1 MQSTQ
6 PLRVRRILSSA
17 DSLTKGVLK
26 KLLPPKLAMPAVET
40 KPYPPAILKL
50 FPKTDQYSLLGL
62 LAEDLLRR
70 PADKLETIKLCPVLR
85 RYAPTATDAALLL
98 ASAQPT
104 TKAFLQSLQK
114 TRQRMEAVV
123 KGDFLYDQMLA
134 ADFVQGHPDALTPT
148 QVFEVKLT
156 GYLQGNW
163 PDFLLQTFAYA
174 SLQPTI
180 EDVYIVLPLQE
191 TVWHHSVKG
200 WAKRD
205 EFCNLLNDA
214 SKALQRNVAQ
224 DLLYCASIRDT
235 HHIGFHVQKQKSLVD
250 TVRSLVDYTKS
261 YQIFL
266 GNPQSSKLT
275 ITDKKLA
282 AAASLVSEVGAK
294 VFVHTPYIIN
304 LCAPATEDNWSMNL
318 FLKYVEYSVAMG
330 AKGVVIH
337 VGKSTKQPLPA
348 AMENMTASLKKAIA
362 VATPECPVL
371 LETPAGQGTET
382 LKDIDEF
389 IAYVLSFG
397 DDRLRIC
404 LDTCHVFACGHKPL
418 ECIQKMLIHKDL
430 LKLVHYNDSLESC
443 GSCLDR
449 HAFMGTGHIGLE
461 GMTAIADL
469 CGSANVPMLIE

>member
-1 MQSTQ
+1 MQTTQ
-6 PLRVRRILSSA
+6 PLRVRNILSST
-17 DSLTKGVLK
+17 DSLTKAALK
-26 KLLPPKLAMPAVET
+26 KMLPPKLTMPAVET

-50 FPKTDQYSLLGL
+50 FPKADQYSLLGC
-62 LAEDLLRR
+62 LAEDLLRK
-70 PADKLETIKLCPVLR
+70 PAVTLETVKLCPVLR
-85 RYAPTATDAALLL
+85 RYAPTATDGALLM
-98 ASAQPT
+98 ASAQST
-104 TKAFLQSLQK
+104 TKAFLQSVQT
-114 TRQRMEAVV
+114 TRQSMEAVV
-123 KGDFLYDQMLA
+123 KGDFQYDQVLA

-174 SLQPTI
+174 SLQPSV

-191 TVWHHSVKG
+191 TVWHHSVKD
-200 WAKRD
+200 WAKRND
-205 EFCNLLNDA
+205 FRNLLNDA
-214 SKALQRNVAQ
+214 SKTLQRNVTQ
-224 DLLYCASIRDT
+224 ELLFCATLRET
-235 HHIGFHVQKQKSLVD
+235 HHIGCHIQKQKSLVD
-250 TVRSLVDYTKS
+250 TVGSFQDYSRS

-266 GNPQSSKLT
+266 GNPQSSKLA
-275 ITDKKLA
+275 ITDKELA
-282 AAASLVSEVGAK
+282 VTASLVAEVGAN
-294 VFVHTPYIIN
+294 VYVHTPYIIN
-304 LCAPATEDNWSMNL
+304 LCAPPAEDNWSIDL
-318 FLKYVEYSVAMG
+318 FLKYIQYSVTMG

-348 AMENMTASLKKAIA
+348 AMYHMTAALKKAIA

-389 IAYVLSFG
+389 INYVLSFK

-418 ECIQKMLIHKDL
+418 ECIQKMLVHTNL
-430 LKLVHYNDSLESC
+430 LKLVHYNDSLEAC

-449 HAFMGTGHIGLE
+449 HAFMGSGHIGLE
-461 GMTAIADL
+461 GMTAIAER
-469 CGSANVPMLIE
+469 CSSAGVPMLTE